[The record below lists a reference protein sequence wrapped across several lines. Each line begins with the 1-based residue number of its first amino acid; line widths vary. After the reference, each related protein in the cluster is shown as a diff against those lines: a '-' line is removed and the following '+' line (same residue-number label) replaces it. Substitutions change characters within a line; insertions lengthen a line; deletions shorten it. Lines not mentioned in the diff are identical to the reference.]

1 MPLSVDIFHFP
12 LLGLLEAK
20 RAEGALGKTKK
31 EGDGG
36 VGGVGGEGAQTP
48 PAGSGFCGLF

>member
-20 RAEGALGKTKK
+20 KAEMALSKTEKEWDWGAGVC
-31 EGDGG
+31 GG
-36 VGGVGGEGAQTP
+36 WGWGVYV
-48 PAGSGFCGLF
+48 